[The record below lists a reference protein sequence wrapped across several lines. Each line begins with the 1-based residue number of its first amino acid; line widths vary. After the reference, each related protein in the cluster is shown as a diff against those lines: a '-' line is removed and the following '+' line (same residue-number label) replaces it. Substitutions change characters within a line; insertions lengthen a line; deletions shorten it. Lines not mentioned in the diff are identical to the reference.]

1 VFAGEPSLLSMAA
14 VARARKPHAS
24 RAPKSTAHEVNA
36 NDVPK
41 NAKGGVLVTDEE
53 LRAAFEFF
61 DMDGRGK
68 ITAASMRKRLGAFY
82 KNMNPREYRFLMN
95 SKRSAC

>member
-1 VFAGEPSLLSMAA
+1 MAA
-14 VARARKPHAS
+14 VVRARKPHAS
-24 RAPKSTAHEVNA
+24 SAPKSTAHEVNP

-95 SKRSAC
+95 SKRSN